1 MNHRY
6 SSVVAPSKI
15 RSADPAMKP
24 VSVVCDVLRVTE
36 LVAFIETWNSDTDAG
51 LVIDSVRIQP
61 VSQSVIWRVAVAS

>member
-1 MNHRY
+1 
-6 SSVVAPSKI
+6 
-15 RSADPAMKP
+15 MKP